1 MIALTCH
8 SNWVPPW
15 NTITMNLLIKT
26 GIHRLIALTQFIGLG
41 PKSSRQVTWHTTIS
55 SQPALLLSCEK
66 GHAVSASAWS
76 SDPIWSTHSALL
88 LTINKL
94 GGWKTHYL
102 SWDSGAD
109 GPCLLRGAMACPWC
123 PGSLDAD
130 VPRQSIGCHTIE
142 VVRITSFPP
151 LAFGWRGVTTRCHEH
166 GPMNA
171 IWYNLV
177 GPDGW
182 IVRGWFRGRQRETP
196 FIYEAKPNQ

>member
-109 GPCLLRGAMACPWC
+109 GPCLLRGAQALWTLMYLGKVSAVTQWRLCA
-123 PGSLDAD
+123 SLLFLHSHLDGEELLPDATSMD
-130 VPRQSIGCHTIE
+130 QWMQFD
-142 VVRITSFPP
+142 IT
-151 LAFGWRGVTTRCHEH
+151 LWDR
-166 GPMNA
+166 M
-171 IWYNLV
+171 
-177 GPDGW
+177 DG
-182 IVRGWFRGRQRETP
+182 
-196 FIYEAKPNQ
+196 